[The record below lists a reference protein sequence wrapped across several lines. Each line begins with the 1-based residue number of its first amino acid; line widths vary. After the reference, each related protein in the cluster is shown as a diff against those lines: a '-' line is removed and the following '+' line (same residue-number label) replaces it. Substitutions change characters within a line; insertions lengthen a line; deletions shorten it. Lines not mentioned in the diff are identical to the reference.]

1 MSEIAK
7 EYKVNEQ
14 ARTVE
19 QFEQLVMP
27 ILDLGKY
34 TTAEQTKKV
43 IEEYLEWEN
52 EYEGTKQDLEESI
65 DVIQAMWGYINNT
78 FNKQE
83 IEEGFARHYEKL
95 SSREDTNRGHRIIGY
110 MTLNFKRK
118 SD

>member
-7 EYKVNEQ
+7 EYIVNEQ

-78 FNKQE
+78 FNNQE

-95 SSREDTNRGHRIIGY
+95 SSREGTNRGHRIIGY

>member
-7 EYKVNEQ
+7 EYMVNEQ

-43 IEEYLEWEN
+43 IEEYCTVNGKIQHLGYFNTQQEAFTVYKPFKEDLC
-52 EYEGTKQDLEESI
+52 KQLALKWQHEIDERLFNAMMKWSI
-65 DVIQAMWGYINNT
+65 
-78 FNKQE
+78 
-83 IEEGFARHYEKL
+83 
-95 SSREDTNRGHRIIGY
+95 
-110 MTLNFKRK
+110 
-118 SD
+118 